1 MRGATLLRVLRRS
14 RLERFALGLLVF
26 LVTLIAALLGGA
38 RV

>member
-1 MRGATLLRVLRRS
+1 MANHLLRVLRRS